1 MLQFAEF
8 AEGMSERGDTK
19 VTDLL
24 NKIRVR
30 NVDED
35 VQKQIRETF
44 IALSDINYLGKGLD
58 MFAQY
63 YPIVKHKRKMLNKLR
78 ESGVESSVE
87 SEFTAYYILIYKAR
101 DTNDSKEC

>member
-1 MLQFAEF
+1 MFQFAEF

-30 NVDED
+30 NVGDD
-35 VQKQIRETF
+35 IQKQIRERF
-44 IALSDINYLGKGLD
+44 IALYDINYLGKGLD

-63 YPIVKHKRKMLNKLR
+63 YATLKHNRKMLNKLP
-78 ESGVESSVE
+78 EPGV
-87 SEFTAYYILIYKAR
+87 
-101 DTNDSKEC
+101 